1 MKKNSV
7 AHFEIYADDP
17 DTLGQFYKNLFDWN
31 IDPIPGMDYHWI
43 KTVDTDAKGA
53 PTQPGGI
60 NGGMMKRPEGYNG
73 HAWINYVSVDSLD
86 AYVDHAQKLGAKV
99 MKSKTPVPGMGW
111 FAMLVDPQG
120 NEFALWQTD
129 SSAQ

>member
-1 MKKNSV
+1 
-7 AHFEIYADDP
+7 
-17 DTLGQFYKNLFDWN
+17 
-31 IDPIPGMDYHWI
+31 
-43 KTVDTDAKGA
+43 
-53 PTQPGGI
+53 
-60 NGGMMKRPEGYNG
+60 MMKRPEGYNG